1 MSTPKCC
8 RTRPK
13 TS

>member
-8 RTRPK
+8 CTRPK